1 MKPSPV
7 LTIGIVLTAVLSFAL
22 VLFSPSAA
30 KAQTAPQG
38 VAGAYAEQSD
48 AEQITESFTTLI
60 LHADGT
66 FMLVEASDRQQK
78 TFVGTWQQG
87 DALTVEGTVVGAD
100 SAWWSFWAHFAP
112 REWSQA
118 LHNWLLLMLTGL
130 TLTGIATSRGKPLEA
145 MGPLALATGAFGL
158 GYYFTD
164 TGAVF
169 EARSVHIGFGLLF
182 SMGLMTLG
190 AGLLVT
196 GTRRSQ
202 RPQARATSEKSSSRH
217 LGK

>member
-1 MKPSPV
+1 VAGVLGGTLFVAWGYIDRPNLPANLVGVVQLLSIVAPV
-7 LTIGIVLTAVLSFAL
+7 LFLMTVVGLCVLRKGRLGAFGWTGLVLSVYGCA
-22 VLFSPSAA
+22 VS
-30 KAQTAPQG
+30 
-38 VAGAYAEQSD
+38 VA
-48 AEQITESFTTLI
+48 
-60 LHADGT
+60 
-66 FMLVEASDRQQK
+66 
-78 TFVGTWQQG
+78 
-87 DALTVEGTVVGAD
+87 GTVVGAD

-190 AGLLVT
+190 AGLLMT

-202 RPQARATSEKSSSRH
+202 SPQARATSEKSSSRH
-217 LGK
+217 LGE